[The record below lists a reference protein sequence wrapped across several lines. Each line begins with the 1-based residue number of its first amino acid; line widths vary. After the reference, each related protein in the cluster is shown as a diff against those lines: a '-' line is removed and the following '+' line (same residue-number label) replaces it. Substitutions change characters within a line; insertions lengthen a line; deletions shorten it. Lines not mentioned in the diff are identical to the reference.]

1 MSRYIAIIEYDE
13 TEEVFGAFFPDAPG
27 AVAMASSED
36 EAVALATD
44 ALSEW
49 ATDMAMGG
57 MTIPEPRSYAQ
68 LLRSG
73 EYPQLG
79 KGGIIATIPMVF
91 ETGRP
96 ARANFSLD
104 AGLLKAI
111 DDEANHLGIT
121 RSAFLAS
128 AARAKIRSAA

>member
-13 TEEVFGAFFPDAPG
+13 TEEMFGAFFPDAPG
-27 AVAMASSED
+27 AVAMASTED
-36 EAVALATD
+36 EVVTLATD

-49 ATDMAMGG
+49 ATDMAMSG
-57 MTIPEPRSYAQ
+57 MAIPEPRSYVK
-68 LLRSG
+68 LLKSG

-79 KGGIIATIPMVF
+79 KGGMIATIPMVF

-128 AARAKIRSAA
+128 AARAKIRSVA

>member
-1 MSRYIAIIEYDE
+1 MSRYIAVIEYDE
-13 TEEVFGAFFPDAPG
+13 AEEMFGAFFPDAPG
-27 AVAMASSED
+27 AVAMGSTED
-36 EAVALATD
+36 EVVALATD
-44 ALSEW
+44 VLSEW
-49 ATDMAMGG
+49 ATDMTAAG
-57 MTIPEPRSYAQ
+57 MEIPEPRSYAQ
-68 LLRSG
+68 LLKSG

-79 KGGIIATIPMVF
+79 KGGLIATIPMVF
-91 ETGRP
+91 ESGRP

-128 AARAKIRSAA
+128 AARAKIRSVA

>member
-13 TEEVFGAFFPDAPG
+13 TEELFGAFFPDAPG
-27 AVAMASSED
+27 AVAMGKTED
-36 EAVALATD
+36 EVVALAAD

-49 ATDMAMGG
+49 ATDMAISGLQ
-57 MTIPEPRSYAQ
+57 IPAARSYVQ
-68 LLRSG
+68 LLKSG

-79 KGGIIATIPMVF
+79 KGGMIATIPMVF

-111 DDEANHLGIT
+111 DDEARHLGIT

-128 AARAKIRSAA
+128 AARAKIRSVA

>member
-13 TEEVFGAFFPDAPG
+13 AEEMFGAFFPDAPG
-27 AVAMASSED
+27 AVAIGSSED
-36 EAVALATD
+36 EVVSLAAD

-57 MTIPEPRSYAQ
+57 MAVPEPRSYVQ
-68 LLRSG
+68 LLKSG

-79 KGGIIATIPMVF
+79 KGGIIATIPLVF

-104 AGLLKAI
+104 AGVLKAI

-128 AARAKIRSAA
+128 AARAKIRSGA

>member
-13 TEEVFGAFFPDAPG
+13 SENLFGAFFPDAPG
-27 AVAMASSED
+27 AVAQASNED
-36 EAVALATD
+36 EVVALATD
-44 ALSEW
+44 VLSEW
-49 ATDMAMGG
+49 ATDMALAGLE
-57 MTIPEPRSYAQ
+57 IPEPRSYAT
-68 LLRSG
+68 LLKSG

-79 KGGIIATIPMVF
+79 KGGMIATIPMVF

-96 ARANFSLD
+96 ARANLSLD

-128 AARAKIRSAA
+128 AAKAKIKSIA

>member
-13 TEEVFGAFFPDAPG
+13 SEQMFGAFFPDAPG
-27 AVAMASSED
+27 AVAMASNED
-36 EAVALATD
+36 DVLAAATD

-49 ATDMAMGG
+49 ATDMALAG
-57 MTIPEPRSYAQ
+57 MEIPEPRNYVT
-68 LLRSG
+68 LLKSG

-79 KGGIIATIPMVF
+79 KGGMIATVPMVF

-96 ARANFSLD
+96 ARANVSLD

-111 DDEANHLGIT
+111 DDEAHHLGIT

-128 AARAKIRSAA
+128 AARAKIKSVA

>member
-13 TEEVFGAFFPDAPG
+13 SEEMFGAFFPDAPG
-27 AVAMASSED
+27 AVAMASNED
-36 EAVALATD
+36 EVVALAAD
-44 ALSEW
+44 VLSEW
-49 ATDMAMGG
+49 ATDMALAG
-57 MTIPEPRSYAQ
+57 MKIPEPRSYVA
-68 LLRSG
+68 LLKSG
-73 EYPQLG
+73 AYPQLG
-79 KGGIIATIPMVF
+79 KGGMIATIPMVF

-96 ARANFSLD
+96 ARANLSLD

-128 AARAKIRSAA
+128 AAKAKIRSVA

>member
-13 TEEVFGAFFPDAPG
+13 AEELFGAFFPDAPG
-27 AVAMASSED
+27 AVAMGKTED
-36 EAVALATD
+36 EVVALSTD
-44 ALSEW
+44 ILSEW
-49 ATDMAMGG
+49 ATDMATSG
-57 MTIPEPRSYAQ
+57 MAVPEPRSYVQ
-68 LLRSG
+68 LLKSG

-79 KGGIIATIPMVF
+79 RGVMIATIPMVF

-111 DDEANHLGIT
+111 DDEASHLGIT

-128 AARAKIRSAA
+128 AAKAKIKSAA